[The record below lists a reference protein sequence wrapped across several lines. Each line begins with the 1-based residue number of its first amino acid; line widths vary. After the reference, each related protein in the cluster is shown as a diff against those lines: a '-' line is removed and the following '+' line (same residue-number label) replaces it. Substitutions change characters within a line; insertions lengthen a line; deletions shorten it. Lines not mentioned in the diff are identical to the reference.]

1 MAHNNRV
8 SLQSLVARQLPE
20 FVREDYPTFVAFV
33 EAYYEYMQSQEVD
46 LTQIRDIDTTLDS
59 FIQYFKKEL
68 AVNLPVVVEDERLLL
83 QHIKDQYLAKGS
95 EGSFKLLFRMLFG
108 KNVQLMYPGHS
119 MLIASDGRW
128 NQEISIFVKVEY
140 GDPNIAVGKLIDIQS
155 GDRILRVLV
164 DRKENLVGEVDRII
178 ALGGNIYEMYLD
190 KRFFGSISPG
200 DRIKYLDKF
209 QAQILPATTY
219 ISVTQPGR
227 NFRVGQV
234 FNLQSGGGTGALMK
248 VTRVTPQGGIVSA
261 EIIKFGIGYTADF
274 AISLLAN
281 NTVTAK
287 YKPVT
292 SSSSFSN
299 NSLTIGDA
307 TEGLYEQGYINRS
320 DVFGSSYIDGTYAGT
335 VVRTFTLSPQNAQT
349 DPTEPAI
356 IQVDLGALNRY
367 PGYFEAN
374 NGFPSDSIYI
384 QDSKYYQTF
393 SYVLRIDER
402 LNSYKS
408 AVKTMVHPAGM
419 KLFGEYDISNTFNLE
434 LALQSLV
441 KSLGI
446 GLEDYIDQYEE
457 LYTMVFDKVLSEEVL
472 QDDSLVYRTVYKAL
486 TESSV
491 GNLTDSYTQLVTKSL
506 SESSVGDFQ
515 ESTIRTVGK
524 SLSETSVGTLNDNI
538 TARNFGKR
546 LDDSSTISE
555 SYAASVAKYIDN
567 QDATVA
573 MTDAGEI
580 YFNPFQSQDYFAE
593 TYAEGLAQ
601 TF

>member
-1 MAHNNRV
+1 MSHNNRV
-8 SLQSLVARQLPE
+8 NLSSIVSRQFPE

-59 FIQYFKKEL
+59 FVQYFKKEL

-83 QHIKDQYLAKGS
+83 QHIKDQYLSKGS

-128 NQEISIFVKVEY
+128 NQEISVFVKVEY

-164 DRKENLVGEVDRII
+164 DRKENLVGEVDRIV
-178 ALGGNIYEMYLD
+178 ALGGDIYEMYLD
-190 KRFFGSISPG
+190 KRFFGNLNAG

-209 QAQILPATTY
+209 QAIILPATSK

-234 FNLQSGGGTGALMK
+234 FNLQSGTGTGALMK
-248 VTRVTPQGGIVSA
+248 VTRVTPQGGLVSS
-261 EIIKFGIGYTADF
+261 ELIRFGIGYTADF
-274 AISLLAN
+274 AVSLLSN

-287 YKPVT
+287 YRPVT
-292 SSSSFSN
+292 SSSSVSGDNLF
-299 NSLTIGDA
+299 IGDA
-307 TEGLYEQGYINRS
+307 TEGLFEEGFINNS
-320 DVFGSSYIDGTYAGT
+320 DYVDSSFVDGTYAGT
-335 VVRTFTLSPQNAQT
+335 VVRTFTLSSENAQT

-356 IQVDLGALNRY
+356 IQVNLGALNRY
-367 PGYFEAN
+367 PGYFESN

-402 LNSYKS
+402 LNTYKS

-419 KLFGEYDISNTFNLE
+419 RLFGEYDVSNTFNLE
-434 LALQSLV
+434 LALESLV

-446 GLEDYIDQYEE
+446 GLEDYIDEYQEIFTLE
-457 LYTMVFDKVLSEEVL
+457 FDKVVSDEFL
-472 QDDSLVYRTVYKAL
+472 QDDNLIYSTIYKSL
-486 TESSV
+486 TESEV
-491 GNLTDSYTQLVTKSL
+491 GTITDSHTLLVSKSL
-506 SESSVGDFQ
+506 QETSVGDFQ
-515 ESTIRTVGK
+515 ESTTKEFGK
-524 SLSETSVGTLNDNI
+524 NVTEVSVGNLEELTSFDI
-538 TARNFGKR
+538 SKR
-546 LDDSSTISE
+546 LDDIPIISE
-555 SYAASVAKYIDN
+555 SYEAVVAKYIDD
-567 QDATVA
+567 QDATVSLSE
-573 MTDAGEI
+573 DGKI
-580 YFNPFQSQDYFAE
+580 WINPYQGQDYFAE
-593 TYAEGLAQ
+593 TYAEGLEQ